1 MKLNQSGMVLLV
13 ALVMVGLMSIIA
25 VAAIRG
31 SNMQEAMA
39 GNLRDRNLAFQSAEA
54 GLRIGEANV
63 EAGATFGDLAS
74 GTGFYT
80 DILADGDT
88 SLLPIEWTPSEWN
101 GRAISAPDNSVPGV
115 IKQPQ
120 IVHEEL
126 DVSGVVNIGGAVD
139 FESMG
144 GSTSYRFYRITSRA
158 TGLTENTQVILQSTF
173 VASEGL

>member
-63 EAGATFGDLAS
+63 EAGATFGV
-74 GTGFYT
+74 F
-80 DILADGDT
+80 I
-88 SLLPIEWTPSEWN
+88 PIFWPTEIQVCCQSN
-101 GRAISAPDNSVPGV
+101 GPP
-115 IKQPQ
+115 
-120 IVHEEL
+120 
-126 DVSGVVNIGGAVD
+126 VNGMVEQ
-139 FESMG
+139 F
-144 GSTSYRFYRITSRA
+144 RLRITLYPA
-158 TGLTENTQVILQSTF
+158 L
-173 VASEGL
+173 